1 MEARPDELFSFPFN
15 TENFQK
21 AEVPLQSNH
30 FQIGPGFNSSCMKP
44 LLESLGVNT
53 INRPSERSAS
63 LMDRFVFTCFFTC
76 NL

>member
-21 AEVPLQSNH
+21 AKVPLQSYH

-44 LLESLGVNT
+44 LLESVGVNDKST
-53 INRPSERSAS
+53 LREISKFNGQVWFY
-63 LMDRFVFTCFFTC
+63 MFFTC